1 MVVDD
6 GSSGKGRRRKCNPDV
21 KFKGP
26 SFTLEVTATDYA
38 GNTGAAEPVDFAFS
52 SKHGDGSSDDNKG
65 HGNDK
70 DRHDEDNPGK
80 KKR

>member
-1 MVVDD
+1 MVDD
-6 GSSGKGRRRKCNPDV
+6 DV
-21 KFKGP
+21 
-26 SFTLEVTATDYA
+26 
-38 GNTGAAEPVDFAFS
+38 
-52 SKHGDGSSDDNKG
+52 SSDDNKG